1 MDKSKHLERTQE
13 KWGWAIHRQYKGL
26 GTKGERRV
34 KLRKCIP
41 SNGEAGRE
49 PGDGEQDLATHKM
62 VEWQMRAMH
71 THASTCT

>member
-1 MDKSKHLERTQE
+1 LKGLKENGGQYIGNT
-13 KWGWAIHRQYKGL
+13 YKGL

-62 VEWQMRAMH
+62 AEWQMRAMH